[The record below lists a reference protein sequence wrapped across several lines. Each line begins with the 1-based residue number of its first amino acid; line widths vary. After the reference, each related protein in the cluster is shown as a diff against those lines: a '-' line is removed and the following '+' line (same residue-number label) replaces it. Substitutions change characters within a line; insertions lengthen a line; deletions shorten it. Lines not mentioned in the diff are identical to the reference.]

1 MMLFKK
7 RYKYIFGVIPLVLL
21 FRYDLILYAEKNDDA
36 VSEIFLSHLFGGS
49 YDMEKIKISLSIL
62 GLLGIVYFSLLFV
75 DYIVQDVFVNAEY
88 IFSRYTN
95 RRKWY
100 CKKLMGAAGYSL
112 LGIFLYLLLYVYA
125 GVRESEQTI
134 TGQDMMLI
142 LCTYIMLVLFLYFSI
157 VCINICVLYHG
168 TTIGFIL
175 FYSGLIIS
183 TILTLVLQRMPNQ
196 NVALMLHRFNPMS
209 NIFVSWNFSN
219 IYVMWGM
226 GYYAVLCILVSVVL
240 WKIVKKYE
248 IGINVRAET

>member
-95 RRKWY
+95 RRRRHSGFLRKDP
-100 CKKLMGAAGYSL
+100 AARRCRCCGP
-112 LGIFLYLLLYVYA
+112 YA
-125 GVRESEQTI
+125 WPGQT
-134 TGQDMMLI
+134 G
-142 LCTYIMLVLFLYFSI
+142 
-157 VCINICVLYHG
+157 
-168 TTIGFIL
+168 
-175 FYSGLIIS
+175 
-183 TILTLVLQRMPNQ
+183 
-196 NVALMLHRFNPMS
+196 HR
-209 NIFVSWNFSN
+209 
-219 IYVMWGM
+219 
-226 GYYAVLCILVSVVL
+226 
-240 WKIVKKYE
+240 
-248 IGINVRAET
+248 